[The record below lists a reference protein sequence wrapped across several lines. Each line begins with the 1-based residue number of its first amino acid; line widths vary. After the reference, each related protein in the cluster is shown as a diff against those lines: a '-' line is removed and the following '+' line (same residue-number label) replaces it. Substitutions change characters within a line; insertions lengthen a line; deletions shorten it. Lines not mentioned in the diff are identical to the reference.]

1 MVRPQLH
8 QAFGGPAA
16 IGRLLET
23 GGPAAGASA
32 AGAAI
37 ASTTVHVSEGGV
49 CTYDVKYIMGGREKG
64 LDQSYVQVS
73 NIIGAY
79 TARRESA
86 IQGEADRKRI
96 EKTHGEG
103 ERYNLTLRPSCQC
116 CQCRRG
122 SVESHLGSGFV

>member
-1 MVRPQLH
+1 MH
-8 QAFGGPAA
+8 ND
-16 IGRLLET
+16 T
-23 GGPAAGASA
+23 
-32 AGAAI
+32 
-37 ASTTVHVSEGGV
+37 

-96 EKTHGEG
+96 EKTHGEQPTPEPKKRRKDG
-103 ERYNLTLRPSCQC
+103 EGGTPAPMASPPPPSAPSTGAGTSPLAPPETSGAPAPSSSKRPRWQANGHKWLRKRY
-116 CQCRRG
+116 
-122 SVESHLGSGFV
+122 V